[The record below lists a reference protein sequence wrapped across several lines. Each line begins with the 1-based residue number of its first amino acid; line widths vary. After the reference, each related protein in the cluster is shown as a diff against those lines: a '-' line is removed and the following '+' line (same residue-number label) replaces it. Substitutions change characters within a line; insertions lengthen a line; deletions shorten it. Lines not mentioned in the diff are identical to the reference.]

1 MDKKGYISRIRKDLK
16 VERKHSK
23 TTIES
28 IAKSFGITNKN
39 LVKEYTELAIILN
52 AREVAHDSSLT
63 TYEKYLDIVA
73 LYKSQVNLSMRTS
86 MSVLMQQ
93 YSTPA
98 PISFLASSYI
108 LKNPGL
114 SGYKAFKNIAKG
126 STKGKIVGN
135 AHLTNNNNDFPK
147 YLEPSAGNGLLTIAL
162 PYHFTHVNE
171 LDDVRLENLKEQPF
185 AKVSS
190 WDALKIPMAY
200 DRKFDGVVTNP
211 PFGSLSEPLL
221 FGKFKIKRLEHAMAL
236 NALRC
241 MKDDGKAAIIIGGHT
256 TWDEHG
262 RVTAGTNRIFLNYL
276 YHFYNVEDI
285 IPING
290 KKLYSR
296 QGTSINTRLILIDGA
311 KAIPKGAAPLKNKL
325 HSTVVNTHEELWDR
339 VGLEDA
345 KPKTNQVK
353 VIKLRAKAIL
363 IKQKQLSLSLG
374 KLPKTNKPLRILVAC
389 EESQTVTMALRK
401 KGHEAFSCDILP
413 TTGKHPKWHIK
424 DDVLN
429 QLDKGWDMMI
439 AFPPCT
445 YLTVSGNAW
454 MNDPERQKE
463 RKKALAF
470 IRKLMKAPI
479 DKIAIEN
486 PIGVI
491 STAIRKPDQIV
502 QPYFFGDKAKKST
515 CLWLKNLSPLEP
527 TDMVDE
533 DQLEYKH
540 WYDKKKRRWRRQPL
554 WYYKAR
560 DLSDE
565 ERRRVRSKTFQG
577 IADAMAD
584 QWTEAPKEY
593 SIGAVRARENEY
605 WTEIKGDITL
615 VKKLPNGMIQW
626 DDFTK
631 GTVRG
636 IRAKSELFKRK
647 TDAIKYFKSA

>member
-1 MDKKGYISRIRKDLK
+1 MDKKGYISRIREDLK
-16 VERKHSK
+16 AERKHSK

-52 AREVAHDSSLT
+52 AREVAHDSSHT

-73 LYKSQVNLSMRTS
+73 LYQSQVNLSMRTS

-108 LKNPGL
+108 LKSGSL
-114 SGYKAFKNIAKG
+114 SGYKAFKNIVKG

-135 AHLTNNNNDFPK
+135 AHLTNDKNDFPK

-162 PYHFTHVNE
+162 PYHFTYVNE

-190 WDALKIPMAY
+190 WDALNPPMAY
-200 DRKFDGVVTNP
+200 NRMFDGVVTNP
-211 PFGSLSEPLL
+211 PFGSLSEPIL

-241 MKDDGKAAIIIGGHT
+241 IKDDGKAAIIIGGHT
-256 TWDEHG
+256 TWDEQG

-311 KAIPKGAAPLKNKL
+311 KTVPDGAAPLKNKL

-339 VGLEDA
+339 VGLGNSTTP
-345 KPKTNQVK
+345 KPQTKDVK
-353 VIKLRAKAIL
+353 IIKLRAKAIL
-363 IKQKQLSLSLG
+363 IKQKQLSLG
-374 KLPKTNKPLRILVAC
+374 KLPTANRPLRILVAC
-389 EESQTVTMALRK
+389 EESQTVTKALRSR
-401 KGHEAFSCDILP
+401 GHEAHSCDILP
-413 TTGKHPKWHIK
+413 TTGKHPEWHIQ

-454 MNDPERQKE
+454 MHDPERQKE

-491 STAIRKPDQIV
+491 STAIRKPDQII
-502 QPYFFGDKAKKST
+502 QPYYFGDNAKKST
-515 CLWLKNLSPLEP
+515 CLWLKNLPHLEP

-554 WYYKAR
+554 WYYQAR

-577 IADAMAD
+577 IADAMGRPMD
-584 QWTEAPKEY
+584 SGHFY
-593 SIGAVRARENEY
+593 S
-605 WTEIKGDITL
+605 
-615 VKKLPNGMIQW
+615 VKN
-626 DDFTK
+626 F
-631 GTVRG
+631 
-636 IRAKSELFKRK
+636 
-647 TDAIKYFKSA
+647 

>member
-1 MDKKGYISRIRKDLK
+1 MDKKGYISRVREDLRNN
-16 VERKHSK
+16 RKHSK

-28 IAKSFGITNKN
+28 IAKGFGITNKN

-52 AREVAHDSSLT
+52 AREIAHDSSRT
-63 TYEKYLDIVA
+63 TYEKYLDIAA
-73 LYKSQVNLSMRTS
+73 LYQSQVNLSMRTS

-108 LKNPGL
+108 LKSGSL
-114 SGYKAFKNIAKG
+114 SGYKAFKSIVKG

-135 AHLTNNNNDFPK
+135 AHLTNDKNDFPK

-171 LDDVRLENLKEQPF
+171 LDDVRLANLKEQPF

-190 WDALKIPMAY
+190 WDALNPPAAY

-211 PFGSLSEPLL
+211 PFGSLSEPIL

-241 MKDDGKAAIIIGGHT
+241 IKDNGKAAIIIGGHT
-256 TWDEHG
+256 TWDEQG

-276 YHFYNVEDI
+276 YHFYMVEDI

-296 QGTSINTRLILIDGA
+296 QGTSFNTRLILINGA
-311 KAIPKGAAPLKNKL
+311 KAVPEGAAPLKNNL
-325 HSTVVNTHEELWDR
+325 HSTVVNSHEELWDR
-339 VGLEDA
+339 VGLENSTDS
-345 KPKTNQVK
+345 KPQNKDVK
-353 VIKLRAKAIL
+353 VVKLRAKAIL
-363 IKQKQLSLSLG
+363 IKQKQFSLSLG
-374 KLPKTNKPLRILVAC
+374 RLPKADKPFRILVAC
-389 EESQTVTMALRK
+389 EESQTVTMALRNR
-401 KGHEAFSCDILP
+401 GHEAHSCDILP
-413 TTGKHPKWHIK
+413 TTGKHPEWHIQ

-429 QLDKGWDMMI
+429 QLNKGWDMMI

-454 MNDPERQKE
+454 MHDPERQKE

-470 IRKLMKAPI
+470 ISTLMKAPI
-479 DKIAIEN
+479 ERIAIEN
-486 PIGVI
+486 PVGVI
-491 STAIRKPDQIV
+491 STKIRKPDQIV
-502 QPYFFGDKAKKST
+502 QPYHFGDKAKKTT
-515 CLWLKNLSPLEP
+515 CLWLKNLPLLKP
-527 TDMVDE
+527 TKIINE
-533 DQLEYKH
+533 NLLEYKH

-584 QWTEAPKEY
+584 QWTPKTTAI
-593 SIGAVRARENEY
+593 S
-605 WTEIKGDITL
+605 
-615 VKKLPNGMIQW
+615 KKL
-626 DDFTK
+626 
-631 GTVRG
+631 
-636 IRAKSELFKRK
+636 K
-647 TDAIKYFKSA
+647 TA

>member
-16 VERKHSK
+16 AERKHSK

-39 LVKEYTELAIILN
+39 MVKEYTELAIILN
-52 AREVAHDSSLT
+52 ARKVAHDSSLT

-73 LYKSQVNLSMRTS
+73 LYRSQVNLSMRTS

-108 LKNPGL
+108 LKNSGL
-114 SGYKAFKNIAKG
+114 SGYKAFKNIVKG

-171 LDDVRLENLKEQPF
+171 LDDIRLENLKEQPF

-200 DRKFDGVVTNP
+200 DRTFEGVITNP
-211 PFGSLSEPLL
+211 PFGSLSEPML

-241 MKDDGKAAIIIGGHT
+241 MKDNGKAAIIIGGHT
-256 TWDEHG
+256 SWDEHG

-285 IPING
+285 ILING

-311 KAIPKGAAPLKNKL
+311 KAVPEGAAPLKNKL
-325 HSTVVNTHEELWDR
+325 HSTVVNSHEELWGR
-339 VGLEDA
+339 VGLEN
-345 KPKTNQVK
+345 NQPQNNKVK
-353 VIKLRAKAIL
+353 VIKLRARAIL
-363 IKQKQLSLSLG
+363 IKQKQLSVSLG
-374 KLPKTNKPLRILVAC
+374 KLPKANKPLHILVAC

-401 KGHEAFSCDILP
+401 KGHKAFSCDILP
-413 TTGKHPKWHIK
+413 TTGKHPEWHIQ

-454 MNDPERQKE
+454 MHDPERQKE
-463 RKKALAF
+463 RKKALRF
-470 IRKLMKAPI
+470 IGKLMKAPI
-479 DKIAIEN
+479 EKIAIEN
-486 PIGVI
+486 PVGVI

-502 QPYFFGDKAKKST
+502 QPYHFGDKAKKTT
-515 CLWLKNLSPLEP
+515 CLWLKNLPLLEP
-527 TDMVDE
+527 TKIINE
-533 DQLEYKH
+533 NLLEYKH

-577 IADAMAD
+577 IAEAMAD
-584 QWTEAPKEY
+584 QWTKEAKEY
-593 SIGAVRARENEY
+593 SIGAVRSRENEY

-615 VKKLPNGMIQW
+615 VKRLPNGMIEW